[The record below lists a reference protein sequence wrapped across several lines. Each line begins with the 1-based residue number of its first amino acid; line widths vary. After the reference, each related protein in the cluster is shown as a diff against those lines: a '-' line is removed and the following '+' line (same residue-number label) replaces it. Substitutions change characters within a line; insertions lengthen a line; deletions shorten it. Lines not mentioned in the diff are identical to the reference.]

1 MSEEGGW
8 KGEIFLTLYLFSC
21 MVLMLNFLIAL
32 LSVVYSNLADQSKA
46 LYLSKIIEVQPRWVF
61 HSKFNLFSL
70 RVPPLN
76 LITLFALPC
85 FKNCSIKSRELIE
98 KVQYLPVYFITLA
111 VVRQALHLSVIVKE
125 VRDELPFTC
134 TYTDITEIVCKQ
146 TKRETTGLP
155 LVSYHPI
162 RDFSPKLL
170 HKSLSVSRFQALK
183 KFLET
188 NSLTDENG
196 ELLLFPGLLH

>member
-111 VVRQALHLSVIVKE
+111 VVRQALPLSVIVKE

-134 TYTDITEIVCKQ
+134 PQTDQARDYRASSRELPSNQRFLSKITTQKFERV
-146 TKRETTGLP
+146 
-155 LVSYHPI
+155 
-162 RDFSPKLL
+162 
-170 HKSLSVSRFQALK
+170 SVSGSKEISRDKQ
-183 KFLET
+183 
-188 NSLTDENG
+188 
-196 ELLLFPGLLH
+196 LHR